1 MEDDR
6 TISSYDFEEAL
17 LYINKNFDTDDIYKL
32 GIELE
37 DSNTH
42 KISIKKFQSIYSKI
56 NESGM
61 AGSDKNSK
69 ISGFSAE
76 NKK

>member
-17 LYINKNFDTDDIYKL
+17 LYINKDLDTDDIYKL

-37 DSNTH
+37 DPNTH
-42 KISIKKFQSIYSKI
+42 KISVKKF
-56 NESGM
+56 
-61 AGSDKNSK
+61 
-69 ISGFSAE
+69 
-76 NKK
+76 